1 MNKLI
6 KYRQLFL
13 LDGSGAIL
21 SAFLIGVVL
30 VMYQFAIGMPIWE
43 LKILALMACGFAV
56 HSLYSYF
63 RVTTRWRFHLKIV
76 AINNLL
82 YCCLTAVFVIYF
94 CKELTLLGIL
104 YFVLEMALVI
114 GLAYWEYKV
123 ATAQQN

>member
-1 MNKLI
+1 MI

-13 LDGSGAIL
+13 LDGAGAIL
-21 SAFLIGVVL
+21 SAFLSGVVL
-30 VMYQFAIGMPIWE
+30 VMYQFAIGMPIWV

-56 HSLYSYF
+56 HSLYCYF

-76 AINNLL
+76 AITNLL
-82 YCCLTAVFVIYF
+82 YCCLTAVLVIYF

-104 YFVLEMALVI
+104 YFVLEMALVS